1 MKARDKKKLYRV
13 WHTDK
18 KTCSKFDEKQS
29 EEVSASSVKEAKE
42 IVQKMYPGH
51 RITSAWLVEK

>member
-1 MKARDKKKLYRV
+1 MKESRRLYRV

-18 KTCSKFDEKQS
+18 KTCSKFDTKEN
-29 EEVSASSVKEAKE
+29 EAVYASTVKEAKE
-42 IVQKMYPGH
+42 IVQKKYPGH